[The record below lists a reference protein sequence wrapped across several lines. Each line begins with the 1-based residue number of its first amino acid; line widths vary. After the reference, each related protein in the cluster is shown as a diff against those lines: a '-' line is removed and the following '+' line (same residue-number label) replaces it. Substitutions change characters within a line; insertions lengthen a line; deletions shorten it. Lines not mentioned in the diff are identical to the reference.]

1 MSVVNITFNI
11 ADPNKKLAC
20 QDYIKSKVHIEIN
33 ESSYIVKT
41 TQILEFLR
49 KGIAEFMDKDDKLFI
64 TKVRDKD
71 WISFRLGK
79 NKRQWIEDNV

>member
-1 MSVVNITFNI
+1 MSVVIITFNI

-20 QDYIKSKVHIEIN
+20 QVYIKSKEHIEIN
-33 ESSYIVKT
+33 ESSYVVKT

-64 TKVRDKD
+64 MKVREKD

-79 NKRQWIEDNV
+79 NKRQWIEENV